1 MSSMNVLKNNN
12 LSKKS
17 MSNRNTSSNL
27 INSNYFASTR
37 NTNSNSFND
46 SMLNTFN
53 NKYQDNKTIFIII
66 GVISLV
72 LVVVGIYY
80 FYHYVKDKNVAVSEV
95 KEILDSIQDAQ
106 EEMEIS
112 AGQIPISKYSNEYG
126 ISMWFKIDSY
136 TYRYGQEKVILK
148 RGEEKYG
155 TPEIVLAPKDNK
167 LIVRTKLQH
176 PVDEIKPASSVNNSE
191 SFADV
196 PAKKE
201 SFSGALGSANLAPL
215 EDMTDVNDI
224 GQFISNNSAPKESQQ
239 YEEGYFDLISGNNV
253 NHNVEGFQD
262 AVVNENATDS
272 LEQQTANDV
281 PKKADTV
288 IITKEYVE
296 SELVKLCLA
305 ICKLTGDEKMKHMAI
320 KTYKDMDNSLEKIMN
335 SSEDEIND
343 MYHVKKLENEEMDS
357 GEESNN
363 NSSNGNNAGNGSTIN
378 NINLFSTEVQHYT
391 NANNL
396 FNSLINLD
404 ENNESLNMEEIVNNV
419 NQKLSEMDCEF
430 KLVGNTTEKVVSNT
444 VKSMANILRE
454 SLYLLIYQLGENIKN
469 NNPDIMSKLDA
480 APSYVDECVVDN
492 LPLQKW
498 VNLVVSQYNQSM
510 DIYLD
515 GQLVTSC
522 VLKGFPEVREDSVLL
537 CPDGGFE
544 GKISRLAFFNTAV
557 TQERAYQIY
566 RAGGSF
572 SNDLISNTP
581 QWLITTLVI
590 ILIVLLAYALL
601 L

>member
-1 MSSMNVLKNNN
+1 MSSTNVLRNNN

-17 MSNRNTSSNL
+17 ISNKNTSSNL
-27 INSNYFASTR
+27 LSSNYFSPSS
-37 NTNSNSFND
+37 NNNSNGLGISNN
-46 SMLNTFN
+46 SIVNRLN

-66 GVISLV
+66 GVVSLV

-80 FYHYVKDKNVAVSEV
+80 FYHYVKDKNVAISEV

-148 RGEEKYG
+148 RGDEKYG
-155 TPEIVLAPKDNK
+155 TPEIIFTPKDNK

-176 PVDEIKPASSVNNSE
+176 PVDEIKPAALNVSE

-196 PAKKE
+196 PTKKKE
-201 SFSGALGSANLAPL
+201 SFTGALPNAPQLALL
-215 EDMTDVNDI
+215 EKMTDVSDI
-224 GQFISNNSAPKESQQ
+224 GQMISNNSAPIESKQ
-239 YEEGYFDLISGNNV
+239 YQEKYFDLISGNKV
-253 NHNVEGFQD
+253 NHNIEGFQD
-262 AVVNENATDS
+262 APEGGDNTDS
-272 LEQQTANDV
+272 VEDTVVSDDV
-281 PKKADTV
+281 PKTADTV
-288 IITKEYVE
+288 VITNEYVE
-296 SELVKLCLA
+296 SELIKLCLA
-305 ICKLTGDEKMKHMAI
+305 ICKLMEDKEMKHMAI
-320 KTYKDMDNSLEKIMN
+320 KTYKDMDGSLEKIMR
-335 SSEDEIND
+335 SSEDEINN
-343 MYHVKKLENEEMDS
+343 MYATKKSENEEMDS
-357 GEESNN
+357 AEG
-363 NSSNGNNAGNGSTIN
+363 SSNGSRIS
-378 NINLFSTEVQHYT
+378 NINLFSNEVQQYT

-396 FNSLINLD
+396 FNTLVNLD

-419 NQKLSEMDCEF
+419 NQKLGEMNCEF

-444 VKSMANILRE
+444 VKAMANILRE

-469 NNPDIMSKLDA
+469 NNPDIMSKLDSV
-480 APSYVDECVVDN
+480 PSYVDECVIDN

-498 VNLVVSQYNQSM
+498 LNLVVSQYNQSM

-515 GQLVTSC
+515 GQLVSSC
-522 VLKGFPEVREDSVLL
+522 VLKGFPEVREESVLL

-544 GKISRLAFFNTAV
+544 GKISRLAFFNTAI

-566 RAGGSF
+566 KAGGTF

-581 QWLITTLVI
+581 QWLITVMVILVI
-590 ILIVLLAYALL
+590 GLISYSLL

>member
-1 MSSMNVLKNNN
+1 MSSTNVLRNNN

-17 MSNRNTSSNL
+17 ISNKNTSSNL
-27 INSNYFASTR
+27 LSSNYFSPSS
-37 NTNSNSFND
+37 NNSSNGLGISNNSIVNR
-46 SMLNTFN
+46 LN

-66 GVISLV
+66 GVVSLL

-80 FYHYVKDKNVAVSEV
+80 FYHYVKDKNVAISEV

-148 RGEEKYG
+148 RGDEKYG
-155 TPEIVLAPKDNK
+155 TPEIILAPKDNK

-176 PVDEIKPASSVNNSE
+176 PVDEIKPAALNVSE

-196 PAKKE
+196 PTKKKE
-201 SFSGALGSANLAPL
+201 SFTGALPNAPQLAPL
-215 EDMTDVNDI
+215 EKMTDVCDI
-224 GQFISNNSAPKESQQ
+224 GQMISNNSAPIESKQ
-239 YEEGYFDLISGNNV
+239 YQEKYFDLISGNKV
-253 NHNVEGFQD
+253 NHNIEGFQD
-262 AVVNENATDS
+262 APEGGDNTDS
-272 LEQQTANDV
+272 VEDTVASDDV
-281 PKKADTV
+281 PKTADTV
-288 IITKEYVE
+288 VITNEYVE
-296 SELVKLCLA
+296 SELIKLCLA
-305 ICKLTGDEKMKHMAI
+305 ICKLMEDKEMKHMAI
-320 KTYKDMDNSLEKIMN
+320 KTYKDMDGSLEKIMR
-335 SSEDEIND
+335 SSEDEINN
-343 MYHVKKLENEEMDS
+343 MYATKKSENEEMDS
-357 GEESNN
+357 AEG
-363 NSSNGNNAGNGSTIN
+363 SSNGSRIS
-378 NINLFSTEVQHYT
+378 NINLFSTEVQQYT

-396 FNSLINLD
+396 FNTLVNLD

-419 NQKLSEMDCEF
+419 NQKLGEMNCEF

-444 VKSMANILRE
+444 VKAMANILRE

-469 NNPDIMSKLDA
+469 NNPDIMSKLDSV
-480 APSYVDECVVDN
+480 PSYVDECVIDN

-515 GQLVTSC
+515 GQLVSSC
-522 VLKGFPEVREDSVLL
+522 VLKGFPEVREESVLL

-544 GKISRLAFFNTAV
+544 GKISRLAFFNTAI

-566 RAGGSF
+566 KAGGTF

-581 QWLITTLVI
+581 QWLITVMVILVI
-590 ILIVLLAYALL
+590 GLISYSLL

>member
-1 MSSMNVLKNNN
+1 MSSTNVLRNNN

-17 MSNRNTSSNL
+17 ISNKNTSSNL
-27 INSNYFASTR
+27 LSSNYFSPSS
-37 NTNSNSFND
+37 NNNSNGLGISNN
-46 SMLNTFN
+46 SIVNRLN

-66 GVISLV
+66 GVVSLV

-80 FYHYVKDKNVAVSEV
+80 FYHYVKDKNVAISEV

-148 RGEEKYG
+148 RGDEKYG
-155 TPEIVLAPKDNK
+155 TPEIILAPKDNK

-176 PVDEIKPASSVNNSE
+176 PVDEIKPAALNVSE

-196 PAKKE
+196 PTKKKE
-201 SFSGALGSANLAPL
+201 SFTGALPNAPQLALL
-215 EDMTDVNDI
+215 EKMTDVSDI
-224 GQFISNNSAPKESQQ
+224 GQMISNNSAPIESKQ
-239 YEEGYFDLISGNNV
+239 YQEKYFDLISGNKV
-253 NHNVEGFQD
+253 NHNIEGFQD
-262 AVVNENATDS
+262 APEGGDNTDS
-272 LEQQTANDV
+272 VEDTVVSDDV
-281 PKKADTV
+281 PKTADTV
-288 IITKEYVE
+288 VITNEYVE
-296 SELVKLCLA
+296 SELIKLCLA
-305 ICKLTGDEKMKHMAI
+305 ICKLMEDKEMKHMAI
-320 KTYKDMDNSLEKIMN
+320 KTYKDMDGSLEKIMR
-335 SSEDEIND
+335 SSEDEINN
-343 MYHVKKLENEEMDS
+343 MYATKKSENEEMDS
-357 GEESNN
+357 AEG
-363 NSSNGNNAGNGSTIN
+363 SSNGSRIS
-378 NINLFSTEVQHYT
+378 NINLFSNEVQQYT

-396 FNSLINLD
+396 FNTLVNLD

-419 NQKLSEMDCEF
+419 NQKLGEMNCEF

-444 VKSMANILRE
+444 VKAMANILRE

-469 NNPDIMSKLDA
+469 NNPDIMSKLDSV
-480 APSYVDECVVDN
+480 PSYVDECVIDN

-498 VNLVVSQYNQSM
+498 LNLVVSQYNQSM

-515 GQLVTSC
+515 GQLVSSC
-522 VLKGFPEVREDSVLL
+522 VLKGFPEVREESVLL

-544 GKISRLAFFNTAV
+544 GKISRLAFFNTAI

-566 RAGGSF
+566 KAGGTF

-581 QWLITTLVI
+581 QWLITVMVILVI
-590 ILIVLLAYALL
+590 GLISYSLL

>member
-1 MSSMNVLKNNN
+1 MSSTNVLRNNN
-12 LSKKS
+12 SSKKS
-17 MSNRNTSSNL
+17 ISNKNTSSNL
-27 INSNYFASTR
+27 LSSNYFSTSL
-37 NTNSNSFND
+37 NNNSNGSGTSNN
-46 SMLNTFN
+46 SIVNRLN

-66 GVISLV
+66 GVVSLV

-80 FYHYVKDKNVAVSEV
+80 FYHYVKDKNVAISEV

-148 RGEEKYG
+148 RGDEKYG
-155 TPEIVLAPKDNK
+155 TPEIILAPKDNK

-176 PVDEIKPASSVNNSE
+176 PVDEIKPAALNVSE

-196 PAKKE
+196 PTKKKE
-201 SFSGALGSANLAPL
+201 SFTGALPNAPQLAPL
-215 EDMTDVNDI
+215 EKMTDVGDI
-224 GQFISNNSAPKESQQ
+224 GQMISDNSAPKESKQ
-239 YEEGYFDLISGNNV
+239 YQEKCFDLISGNKV
-253 NHNVEGFQD
+253 NHNIEGFQD
-262 AVVNENATDS
+262 APEDRG
-272 LEQQTANDV
+272 TAESAVDTTTPNDV
-281 PKKADTV
+281 PKTADTV
-288 IITKEYVE
+288 VITNEYVE
-296 SELVKLCLA
+296 SELIKLCLS
-305 ICKLTGDEKMKHMAI
+305 ICKLMEDKEMKHMAI
-320 KTYKDMDNSLEKIMN
+320 KTYKDMDGSLEKIMR
-335 SSEDEIND
+335 SSEDEINN
-343 MYHVKKLENEEMDS
+343 MYATKKSENEEMDS
-357 GEESNN
+357 DEG
-363 NSSNGNNAGNGSTIN
+363 SSNGSRIS
-378 NINLFSTEVQHYT
+378 NINLFSTEVQQYT

-396 FNSLINLD
+396 FNTLVNLD

-419 NQKLSEMDCEF
+419 NQKLGEMNCEF
-430 KLVGNTTEKVVSNT
+430 KLIGNTTEKVVSNT
-444 VKSMANILRE
+444 VKAIANILRE

-469 NNPDIMSKLDA
+469 NNPDIMSKLDSV
-480 APSYVDECVVDN
+480 PSYVDECVIDN

-515 GQLVTSC
+515 GQLVSSC
-522 VLKGFPEVREDSVLL
+522 VLKGFPEVREESVLL

-544 GKISRLAFFNTAV
+544 GKISRLAFFNTAI

-566 RAGGSF
+566 KAGGSF

-581 QWLITTLVI
+581 QWLITVMVILVI
-590 ILIVLLAYALL
+590 GLISYSLL

>member
-1 MSSMNVLKNNN
+1 MSSTNVLRNNN

-17 MSNRNTSSNL
+17 ISNKNTSSNL
-27 INSNYFASTR
+27 LSSNYFSTSL
-37 NTNSNSFND
+37 NNNSNGSGTSNN
-46 SMLNTFN
+46 SIVNRLN

-66 GVISLV
+66 GVVSLV

-80 FYHYVKDKNVAVSEV
+80 FYHYVKDKNVAISEV

-148 RGEEKYG
+148 RGDEKYG
-155 TPEIVLAPKDNK
+155 TPEIILAPKDNK

-176 PVDEIKPASSVNNSE
+176 PVDEIKPAALNVSE

-196 PAKKE
+196 PTKKKE
-201 SFSGALGSANLAPL
+201 SFTGALPNAPQLAPL
-215 EDMTDVNDI
+215 EKMTDVGDI
-224 GQFISNNSAPKESQQ
+224 GQMISDNSAPKESKQ
-239 YEEGYFDLISGNNV
+239 YQEKCFDLISGNNV
-253 NHNVEGFQD
+253 NHNIEGFQD
-262 AVVNENATDS
+262 APEGGD
-272 LEQQTANDV
+272 TAESAVDTTTPNDV
-281 PKKADTV
+281 PKTADTV
-288 IITKEYVE
+288 VITNEYVE
-296 SELVKLCLA
+296 SELIKLCLA
-305 ICKLTGDEKMKHMAI
+305 ICKLMKDKEMKHMAI
-320 KTYKDMDNSLEKIMN
+320 KTYKDMDGSLEKIMK
-335 SSEDEIND
+335 SSEDEINN
-343 MYHVKKLENEEMDS
+343 MYITKKLENEEMDS
-357 GEESNN
+357 TEGSNN
-363 NSSNGNNAGNGSTIN
+363 GSRIS
-378 NINLFSTEVQHYT
+378 NINLFSSEVQQYT

-396 FNSLINLD
+396 FNTLVNLD

-419 NQKLSEMDCEF
+419 NQKLSEMNCEF

-444 VKSMANILRE
+444 VKAMANILRE

-469 NNPDIMSKLDA
+469 NNPDIMSKLDSV
-480 APSYVDECVVDN
+480 PSHVDECVIDN

-515 GQLVTSC
+515 GQLVSSC
-522 VLKGFPEVREDSVLL
+522 VLKGFPEVREESVLL

-544 GKISRLAFFNTAV
+544 GKISRLAFFNTAI

-566 RAGGSF
+566 KAGGSF

-581 QWLITTLVI
+581 QWLITVMVILVI
-590 ILIVLLAYALL
+590 GLISYSLL

>member
-1 MSSMNVLKNNN
+1 MSSTNVLRNNN

-17 MSNRNTSSNL
+17 ISNKNTSSDL
-27 INSNYFASTR
+27 LSSNYFSPSS
-37 NTNSNSFND
+37 NNSSNGLKTSNNSIVNK
-46 SMLNTFN
+46 LN

-66 GVISLV
+66 GVVSLV
-72 LVVVGIYY
+72 LVILGIYY
-80 FYHYVKDKNVAVSEV
+80 FYHYVKDKNVAISEV

-106 EEMEIS
+106 EEMEIG

-148 RGEEKYG
+148 RGDEKYG
-155 TPEIVLAPKDNK
+155 TPEIILAPKDNK

-176 PVDEIKPASSVNNSE
+176 PVDEIKPAALNVSE

-196 PAKKE
+196 PTKKKE
-201 SFSGALGSANLAPL
+201 SFTGALPNAPQLAPL
-215 EDMTDVNDI
+215 EKMTDVGDI
-224 GQFISNNSAPKESQQ
+224 GQMISNNSAPKESKQ
-239 YEEGYFDLISGNNV
+239 YQEKYFDLISGNKV
-253 NHNVEGFQD
+253 NHNIEGFQD
-262 AVVNENATDS
+262 TETTDNTIDPVEDQ
-272 LEQQTANDV
+272 LTEDV
-281 PKKADTV
+281 PKTADTV
-288 IITKEYVE
+288 VITNEYVE
-296 SELVKLCLA
+296 SELIKLCLA
-305 ICKLTGDEKMKHMAI
+305 ICKLMGNEQMKHMAI

-335 SSEDEIND
+335 SSEDEINN
-343 MYHVKKLENEEMDS
+343 MYVTKKSENEEIDS
-357 GEESNN
+357 NEG
-363 NSSNGNNAGNGSTIN
+363 SSNGSRIN
-378 NINLFSTEVQHYT
+378 NINLFSSEVQQYT

-396 FNSLINLD
+396 FNSLVNLD

-419 NQKLSEMDCEF
+419 NQKLSEMNCEF

-469 NNPDIMSKLDA
+469 NNPDIMSKLDSV
-480 APSYVDECVVDN
+480 PSYVDECVVEN

-498 VNLVVSQYNQSM
+498 INLVVSQYNQSM
-510 DIYLD
+510 DLYLD
-515 GQLVTSC
+515 GQLVSSC
-522 VLKGFPEVREDSVLL
+522 VLKGFPEVREESVLL

-544 GKISRLAFFNTAV
+544 GKISRLAFFNTAI
-557 TQERAYQIY
+557 TQDRAYNIY
-566 RAGGSF
+566 KAGGSF

-581 QWLITTLVI
+581 QWLITVIVILVI
-590 ILIVLLAYALL
+590 GLIIYSLL

>member
-1 MSSMNVLKNNN
+1 MSSTNVLRNNN

-17 MSNRNTSSNL
+17 ISNKNTSSNL
-27 INSNYFASTR
+27 ISSNYFSPSS
-37 NTNSNSFND
+37 NNSSNDLGISNNSIVNR
-46 SMLNTFN
+46 LN

-66 GVISLV
+66 GVVSLV

-80 FYHYVKDKNVAVSEV
+80 FYHYVKDKNVAISEV

-112 AGQIPISKYSNEYG
+112 ASQIPISKYSNEYG

-148 RGEEKYG
+148 RGDEKYG
-155 TPEIVLAPKDNK
+155 TPEIILAPKDNK

-176 PVDEIKPASSVNNSE
+176 PVDEIKPATLNVSE

-196 PAKKE
+196 PTKKKE
-201 SFSGALGSANLAPL
+201 SFTGALPNAPQLAPL
-215 EDMTDVNDI
+215 EKMTDVGDI
-224 GQFISNNSAPKESQQ
+224 GQMISNNSAPIESKQ
-239 YEEGYFDLISGNNV
+239 YQEKYFDLISGNKV
-253 NHNVEGFQD
+253 NHNIEGFQD
-262 AVVNENATDS
+262 APEGGDNTDS
-272 LEQQTANDV
+272 VEDTVASDDV
-281 PKKADTV
+281 PKTADTV
-288 IITKEYVE
+288 VITNEYVE
-296 SELVKLCLA
+296 SELIKLCLA
-305 ICKLTGDEKMKHMAI
+305 ICKLMEDKEMKHMAI
-320 KTYKDMDNSLEKIMN
+320 KTYKDMDGSLEKIMR
-335 SSEDEIND
+335 SSEDEINN
-343 MYHVKKLENEEMDS
+343 MYATKKSENEEMDS
-357 GEESNN
+357 AEG
-363 NSSNGNNAGNGSTIN
+363 SSNGSRIS
-378 NINLFSTEVQHYT
+378 NINLFSTEVQQYT

-396 FNSLINLD
+396 FNTLVNLD

-419 NQKLSEMDCEF
+419 NQKLGEMNCEF

-444 VKSMANILRE
+444 VKAMANILRE

-469 NNPDIMSKLDA
+469 NNPDIMSKLDSV
-480 APSYVDECVVDN
+480 PSYVDECVIDN

-515 GQLVTSC
+515 GQLVSSC
-522 VLKGFPEVREDSVLL
+522 VLKGFPEVREESVLL

-544 GKISRLAFFNTAV
+544 GKISRLAFFNTAI

-566 RAGGSF
+566 KAGGTF

-581 QWLITTLVI
+581 QWLITVMVILVI
-590 ILIVLLAYALL
+590 GLISYSLL